1 MLLCLL
7 TIPFWAA
14 FEQQGNTLALWFD
27 SDTDRQIGEWEVP
40 QTWFWS
46 LNPMFI
52 FTLTPVITAFWAWQA
67 GRGRTAWSDSQDG
80 PGLSAAGYVFLV
92 LVPAGIWYDVNG
104 TPVSMWWLVASTL
117 VMTLGELYLSP
128 IGMSMVTKLAPARAV
143 SMCMGIWYLSQFAGN
158 LLAGYIG
165 GFWEVLSRFH
175 FFLLL
180 ASLVFG
186 AACATTSVPIYNEAF
201 ALA

>member
-1 MLLCLL
+1 
-7 TIPFWAA
+7 
-14 FEQQGNTLALWFD
+14 
-27 SDTDRQIGEWEVP
+27 
-40 QTWFWS
+40 
-46 LNPMFI
+46 
-52 FTLTPVITAFWAWQA
+52 
-67 GRGRTAWSDSQDG
+67 
-80 PGLSAAGYVFLV
+80 
-92 LVPAGIWYDVNG
+92 
-104 TPVSMWWLVASTL
+104 
-117 VMTLGELYLSP
+117 MTLGELYLSP

-186 AACATTSVPIYNEAF
+186 AACATAVYLYIMKRSRLREDMLNV
-201 ALA
+201 